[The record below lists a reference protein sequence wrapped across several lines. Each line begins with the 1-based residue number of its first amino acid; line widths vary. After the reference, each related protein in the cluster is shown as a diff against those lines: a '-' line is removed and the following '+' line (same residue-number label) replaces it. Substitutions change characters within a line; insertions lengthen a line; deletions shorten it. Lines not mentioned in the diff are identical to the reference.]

1 MDKGIFCSFS
11 IESWLE
17 EDMEGAAD
25 KDQLLHRYFEAV
37 NDLYPPWR
45 GEDVLVKVARVVDLK
60 SKIHQLDPSW
70 KLLDSDNGRVAKILM
85 YLDQMDVDAK
95 HSYNHSLGLKVCEE
109 LRSISPWRLDKEVVQ
124 NFNSER
130 KQEPEK
136 KQDLNLPQIAVHFQ
150 VTLGVE
156 KKNDEAPDSLEEEEE
171 DEEDEKE
178 KKKGAEKAFSFPF
191 VFVKDLK

>member
-1 MDKGIFCSFS
+1 LPSFS

-37 NDLYPPWR
+37 NNLYPPWR
-45 GEDVLVKVARVVDLK
+45 GEDVLVKVARVVYLK

-70 KLLDSDNGRVAKILM
+70 KLLDSDHGHVAKILM

-109 LRSISPWRLDKEVVQ
+109 LRSLSPWRLDKEVVR

-136 KQDLNLPQIAVHFQ
+136 KQDLNLPRIAVHVQ
-150 VTLGVE
+150 VTLDVE
-156 KKNDEAPDSLEEEEE
+156 KKNDEAPVPLEEEEE
-171 DEEDEKE
+171 EEEGE
-178 KKKGAEKAFSFPF
+178 EGEEGEGEPTAELQAERA
-191 VFVKDLK
+191 

>member
-1 MDKGIFCSFS
+1 MCSFS

-17 EDMEGAAD
+17 KDMEGAAD

-37 NDLYPPWR
+37 NNLYPPWR
-45 GEDVLVKVARVVDLK
+45 GEDVLVKVARVVNLK

-85 YLDQMDVDAK
+85 YLDKMDVDA
-95 HSYNHSLGLKVCEE
+95 SWAFNHSLGLKVCKE
-109 LRSISPWRLDKEVVQ
+109 LKSISPWHLDKEVVQ

-136 KQDLNLPQIAVHFQ
+136 KQDLNLPQIAVHVQ
-150 VTLGVE
+150 VTLDVE

-171 DEEDEKE
+171 EGEE
-178 KKKGAEKAFSFPF
+178 KKKKNGAEKAFSFPF
-191 VFVKDLK
+191 VFKDLQ

>member
-1 MDKGIFCSFS
+1 
-11 IESWLE
+11 
-17 EDMEGAAD
+17 MEGAAD

-70 KLLDSDNGRVAKILM
+70 RLLDSDNGRVAHNGRVAKILM

-109 LRSISPWRLDKEVVQ
+109 LRSISPWRLDKEAVQ

-136 KQDLNLPQIAVHFQ
+136 KPDLNLPQIAVHFQ

-171 DEEDEKE
+171 EEDEK
-178 KKKGAEKAFSFPF
+178 KKNGAEKAFSFPF

>member
-1 MDKGIFCSFS
+1 VDKGILCSFS

-17 EDMEGAAD
+17 KDMEGAAD

-37 NDLYPPWR
+37 NNLYPPWR
-45 GEDVLVKVARVVDLK
+45 GEDVLVKVARVVYLK
-60 SKIHQLDPSW
+60 SKINQLDPSW

-85 YLDQMDVDAK
+85 YLDKMDVDA
-95 HSYNHSLGLKVCEE
+95 SWAFNHSLGLKVCEE

-136 KQDLNLPQIAVHFQ
+136 KQDLNLPQIAVHVQ
-150 VTLGVE
+150 VTLDVE

-171 DEEDEKE
+171 EDEDEEK

>member
-1 MDKGIFCSFS
+1 MCSFS
-11 IESWLE
+11 IKSWLE
-17 EDMEGAAD
+17 KDMEGAAD
-25 KDQLLHRYFEAV
+25 KDQLLHRYFEAI

-45 GEDVLVKVARVVDLK
+45 GEDILVKVARVVDLK

-109 LRSISPWRLDKEVVQ
+109 LRSISPWRLDKEAVQ

-156 KKNDEAPDSLEEEEE
+156 KKNDEAPDSLEEEKEE
-171 DEEDEKE
+171 EEEDEK
-178 KKKGAEKAFSFPF
+178 KKKNGAEKTFSFPF
-191 VFVKDLK
+191 VFVNDLK

>member
-1 MDKGIFCSFS
+1 VDKGIFCSVS

-17 EDMEGAAD
+17 KDMEGAVD

-60 SKIHQLDPSW
+60 SKIHQLDPNW
-70 KLLDSDNGRVAKILM
+70 KLLDSVNGRVAKILM
-85 YLDQMDVDAK
+85 CLDNMDVGA
-95 HSYNHSLGLKVCEE
+95 SWAFNHSLGLKVCEE
-109 LRSISPWRLDKEVVQ
+109 LRSISPWRLDKEAVR

-136 KQDLNLPQIAVHFQ
+136 KQDLNLPRIAVHVQ
-150 VTLGVE
+150 VTLDVE
-156 KKNDEAPDSLEEEEE
+156 KKMMRLQSLWRRRRRRRRRARRRRRVT
-171 DEEDEKE
+171 
-178 KKKGAEKAFSFPF
+178 KKRLAFRLCLSRI
-191 VFVKDLK
+191 